1 MLFLKRLVTILVMV
15 YLLLA
20 LLFIFSPAARDT
32 FASAIGLGA
41 EPATFYNTLFVT
53 AVVLLGLHLLTE
65 NLDSALLRR
74 TVSQREGKINELK
87 ARLYDQQ
94 IELRERDFQ
103 QRPGVATGTT
113 TYPDD
118 TLTTA
123 PPPVDA
129 TRPVEPS
136 RPMFPQEDPSLSNA
150 PLTKPNTIIPPTAPD
165 ADNRPTR

>member
-32 FASAIGLGA
+32 FASAIGL
-41 EPATFYNTLFVT
+41 ATELSAFYNTLFIV
-53 AVVLLGLHLLTE
+53 AVVLLALQLITE

-74 TVSQREGKINELK
+74 SVAQQEGKVNELK

-94 IELRERDFQ
+94 MELRERDFQ

-113 TYPDD
+113 TYPDQP
-118 TLTTA
+118 LTGPTPAA
-123 PPPVDA
+123 P
-129 TRPVEPS
+129 TRDES
-136 RPMFPQEDPSLSNA
+136 TRPMFPQQDPSLSNA
-150 PLTKPNTIIPPTAPD
+150 PLTKPNSIIPPTAPD
-165 ADNRPTR
+165 AENRAGR

>member
-32 FASAIGLGA
+32 FAAAIGLGA
-41 EPATFYNTLFVT
+41 EPAAFYYTLFVA
-53 AVVLLGLHLLTE
+53 AVVLLGLQLLTE

-74 TVSQREGKINELK
+74 SVAQHEGKVNELK

-94 IELRERDFQ
+94 MELREREFQ

-113 TYPDD
+113 TYPD
-118 TLTTA
+118 
-123 PPPVDA
+123 PQPV
-129 TRPVEPS
+129 RPEPA
-136 RPMFPQEDPSLSNA
+136 RPMFPQSDPSLSNA
-150 PLTKPNTIIPPTAPD
+150 PLTKPNSIIAPTDPNAENQ
-165 ADNRPTR
+165 ATR